1 MKQKFFNDTIA
12 QLNILL
18 NSILIFEEE
27 PDNLFLVDDLMR
39 IAHSLKGSSRVM
51 EFRLL
56 ESLFHDLEDKFSR
69 YKKEK
74 PPSISSFIDEVLTLG
89 NKIQFCLDM
98 LFQGFPEAE
107 IVEKLEGSLRE
118 DTFCAT
124 ETIEL
129 QLHESSSVQVGINRL
144 DSLSKLISELL
155 VKEVSAEHYL
165 TELESLESDAR
176 HAEEE
181 ISLMLGD
188 WMRSESLA
196 VAQGFSDS
204 RDLLSRMA
212 DRENSLRTID
222 ENRKKLWRNLKMI
235 LPQQRCL
242 LELVQ
247 RRILQARLTPISQA
261 FEMIPR
267 HVRDLCKS
275 QGKKVKLTIDGEDT
289 LLDKYVLDGISTCL
303 LHLIRNAI
311 DHGIE
316 SPEHRVREGKSESGR
331 LYIGAVSQGNRVTIK
346 VEDDG
351 QGIDEEKL
359 RKRLTERG
367 LLTTAELQAISP
379 RDLYQYLLRQGV
391 STKDEVDLLSG
402 RGVGMDVVRENL
414 ERLKGSITIQ
424 SEKGIGTLIEIEV
437 PLTLSI
443 MQAIPVGLNDEMFC
457 IPYFNIEKVLALSP
471 DELVKKGRFYFNP
484 KTGDTPLIPLSD
496 ILHGENQK
504 VSEEKEVEDRVVI
517 LRSVE
522 KRWGIIVNEVHQ
534 RREIVVKD
542 LGSFIKRIR
551 HILGATV
558 TGDGTIILVLD
569 VPSLFKTMEKWKK
582 AL

>member
-18 NSILIFEEE
+18 NSVLIIEEE

-39 IAHSLKGSSRVM
+39 ISHSLKGSSRVM

-56 ESLFHDLEDKFSR
+56 EGLFHTLEDKFSH
-69 YKKEK
+69 YKREK
-74 PPSISSFIDEVLTLG
+74 ATPISSFVDEVLTLG
-89 NKIQFCLDM
+89 NRIQFCLDM
-98 LFQGFPEAE
+98 LFQGFPEQE
-107 IVEKLEGSLRE
+107 VEEKLEGTMKE
-118 DTFCAT
+118 DSFCVPEAVDSQ
-124 ETIEL
+124 IY
-129 QLHESSSVQVGINRL
+129 ESSSVQVGINRL

-165 TELESLESDAR
+165 SELESIEAEAR
-176 HAEEE
+176 QAEEE
-181 ISLMLGD
+181 ISRIHGECFKSVPPGSQD
-188 WMRSESLA
+188 TR
-196 VAQGFSDS
+196 QS
-204 RDLLSRMA
+204 RELIARMA
-212 DRENSLRTID
+212 DRQSALKTID
-222 ENRKKLWRNLKMI
+222 ESKKKLWRNLKLI
-235 LPQQRCL
+235 FPQQRCL
-242 LELVQ
+242 LELAQ

-289 LLDKYVLDGISTCL
+289 LLDKYVLDGISLCL

-316 SPEHRVREGKSESGR
+316 TPEQRVREGKGESGR
-331 LYIGAVSQGNRVTIK
+331 LYIGAISQGNRVIIK

-359 RKRLTERG
+359 RSKLKERG
-367 LLTTAELQAISP
+367 LLTDAELQSINSKE
-379 RDLYQYLLRQGV
+379 LYQYLLRHGI

-424 SEKGIGTLIEIEV
+424 SEKGIGALIEIEV

-443 MQAIPVGLNDEMFC
+443 MQAIPVRLKDEMFC
-457 IPYFNIEKVLALSP
+457 IPLFNIEKILPLSP
-471 DELVKKGRFYFNP
+471 EDLVRKGKFYFSG
-484 KTGDTPLIPLSD
+484 TLGDIPLMHLSE
-496 ILHGENQK
+496 LLLNENHPCLEGN
-504 VSEEKEVEDRVVI
+504 EEEVKVVI

-522 KRWGIIVNEVHQ
+522 KRWAIIVDEVSQ
-534 RREIVVKD
+534 RKEIVVKD
-542 LGSFIKRIR
+542 LGSFIRRIK

-558 TGDGTIILVLD
+558 TGDGTIILVID
-569 VPSLFKTMEKWKK
+569 VPSLFRTMEKWKK
-582 AL
+582 S